1 MELVVFLLSLL
12 VSVIFTRGIRD
23 FAIRKNLV
31 SAPTSARHV
40 HTRPIPRC
48 GGVAILLT
56 VWSLIFML
64 HWIPGRLH
72 MTGSNWRHVALGIL
86 GPATL
91 ICLVGLVDDL
101 RGLTAR
107 FKFLVQ
113 ILAAVLLY
121 FNGSGISQV
130 SAKAGGASVGWM
142 IGLPLT
148 VLWVLWITNA
158 FNLIDGLDGLAAGSA
173 LFSTLVICVIALVGN
188 NNVVLFFTL
197 VLAGAITG
205 FLRYNFNPASIFL
218 GDSGS
223 LLIGFLL
230 SAVALAGSQKSPTM
244 VAVAIPILSLGLPIL
259 DVAIAVIRRFLAG
272 RRLFEADREHI
283 HHRLISR
290 GIPHK
295 QAVLLLYGVSA
306 CFGLLSLFLLNPAGR
321 NVGIVLVVLGI
332 GVLVGVQQLRYHE
345 FFELKQAAS
354 RTLNMRQVIAND
366 VSIRRAAESLRT
378 CDTASGLCTTLQSCL
393 EPMGFDGFGIF
404 LTSELLPSVDC
415 SPLKKTSRANLQF
428 LWDDDLSPSDANW
441 SLTFC
446 LQENGCRLGRFTLF
460 RKSMQS
466 QIWVD
471 MNVFTAAAFAS
482 ELSNAVKRIQ
492 NRWLIA
498 SSAPAP
504 ASSGTYAHE
513 AAGWALGTAVSSH
526 SAPL

>member
-56 VWSLIFML
+56 VWSLVL
-64 HWIPGRLH
+64 LSRWIPGRMH
-72 MTGSNWRHVALGIL
+72 MTATTWGHVAVGIL
-86 GPATL
+86 APATL

-107 FKFLVQ
+107 FKFLIQ
-113 ILAAVLLY
+113 ILAATLLY
-121 FNGSGISQV
+121 LNGSGISQV
-130 SAKAGGASVGWM
+130 STKTGGIGVGWM

-173 LFSTLVICVIALVGN
+173 LFSTLVICVIALVGS

-218 GDSGS
+218 GDSGTQ
-223 LLIGFLL
+223 LIGFLL

-259 DVAIAVIRRFLAG
+259 DVAIAVMRRFLAG

-283 HHRLISR
+283 HHRLLCR

-295 QAVLLLYGVSA
+295 KAVLLLYGVSA
-306 CFGLLSLFLLNPAGR
+306 CFGLLSLLLLNPAGR
-321 NVGIVLVVLGI
+321 NVGIVLVVLGV
-332 GVLVGVQQLRYHE
+332 GVLVGVQQLHYHE

-366 VSIRRAAESLRT
+366 VSIRRAAE
-378 CDTASGLCTTLQSCL
+378 ALQACHT
-393 EPMGFDGFGIF
+393 
-404 LTSELLPSVDC
+404 TSELCIILQRWLQPIGFAGVGIQLESSDLPVPIDG
-415 SPLKKTSRANLQF
+415 SPLQQIGNSNMHFFWADRLAA
-428 LWDDDLSPSDANW
+428 SDANW

-446 LQENGCRLGRFTLF
+446 LQVDGCRLGGFTLF
-460 RKSMQS
+460 RQS
-466 QIWVD
+466 ARSPIWMD
-471 MNVFTAAAFAS
+471 LNVFTTSGFAI
-482 ELSNAVKRIQ
+482 ELSTAIKRIQ
-492 NRWLIA
+492 IGWQT
-498 SSAPAP
+498 SEAPVSKAY
-504 ASSGTYAHE
+504 AAYAHG
-513 AAGWALGTAVSSH
+513 AAR
-526 SAPL
+526 